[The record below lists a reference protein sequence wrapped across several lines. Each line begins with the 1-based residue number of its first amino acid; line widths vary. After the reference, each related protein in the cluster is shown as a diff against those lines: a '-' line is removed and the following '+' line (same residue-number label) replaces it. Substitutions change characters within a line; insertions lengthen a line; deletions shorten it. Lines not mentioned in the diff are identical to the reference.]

1 MPSRTDKR
9 DQLVLGSS
17 LTGFVIDFID
27 GVDAQGINPKTYPYV
42 RYP

>member
-17 LTGFVIDFID
+17 ITGFVIDFMD
-27 GVDAQGINPKTYPYV
+27 GVDPNDLNSKTYIYV
-42 RYP
+42 RY